1 MLGGEDLALGVDD
14 REPPG
19 DRPPLRVAGLLAGQ
33 TDDNL
38 TEREART
45 EAGRKLVALRRGVLR
60 ADDLQDE
67 TGVGRRRFGL
77 STSSLAE
84 SPCGWSAQS

>member
-1 MLGGEDLALGVDD
+1 MDSASEVAGRAPEEAVLGGEDLALGVDY

-38 TEREART
+38 TEREAR
-45 EAGRKLVALRRGVLR
+45 EIAEILFPSV
-60 ADDLQDE
+60 E
-67 TGVGRRRFGL
+67 TAAKAA
-77 STSSLAE
+77 T
-84 SPCGWSAQS
+84 